1 MPVFLQRLQNGCIFN
16 LIYKISQVMGKSVI
30 IEKFGGL
37 LKEEPLSCVNDESIV
52 PGTCV
57 LEAVDPFMGYYREV
71 SSELRPSYFY
81 LMLEGHYSIEQI
93 TRATI
98 SIRKN
103 FKYGFDAAPGYI
115 NVFDQY
121 HRTIRLRNI
130 EHFGH
135 IGLLQKFYREA
146 GFVLHKKVKTFT
158 NQSAKISLSKLFNLE
173 PVGELMF
180 LDRSQPHHGYFII
193 PRYIGWDEFRELT
206 IEVKYETSLLNFDA
220 ASAFIYENSGIT
232 DLVRIYSEN
241 LKVEKLTAI
250 RNRYLKLLK

>member
-1 MPVFLQRLQNGCIFN
+1 ME
-16 LIYKISQVMGKSVI
+16 KTAI

-37 LKEEPLSCVNDESIV
+37 LKEEPLSCVTDESLI

-71 SSELRPSYFY
+71 SSESKPSYFY

-93 TRATI
+93 SRATI

-103 FKYGFDAAPGYI
+103 INIGFDAVPGYI
-115 NVFDQY
+115 NVFDEY

-130 EHFGH
+130 EQFVH

-146 GFVLHKKVKTFT
+146 GFVLHKKVKTFL
-158 NQSAKISLSKLFNLE
+158 NQTAKISLSKLFTIE

-193 PRYIGWDEFRELT
+193 PRYIDWNEFRELT
-206 IEVKYETSLLNFDA
+206 KEVKYETSLLNFDA
-220 ASAFIYENSGIT
+220 ARAFIYENGGIT
-232 DLVRIYSEN
+232 DLVRIYREN
-241 LKVEKLTAI
+241 LTIEKLTAI